1 MLKIRKGWRL
11 GMRCLMFVNVNTNNK
26 SRPATA
32 EALEGFT

>member
-11 GMRCLMFVNVNTNNK
+11 GMMFVNVNTNNK